1 MITHNTNGSLT
12 FHIFY
17 TKPLSGPTSDIRRQD
32 TDNLK
37 QEPEQPG
44 NFGRTGTIPKY
55 GGKHERDSTS
65 PARSSIVTRGNIC
78 VLNGNF
84 LQMQSNTQNYIEHE
98 TTHAHFD
105 VTLTGPIDMYL
116 YGHEEP
122 GQIGRNGRTG
132 VIPKYGETQQG
143 TLRTEFSTSPTRS
156 LISRGNN
163 IKQNYNLKDY
173 IHYIYL

>member
-1 MITHNTNGSLT
+1 ML
-12 FHIFY
+12 
-17 TKPLSGPTSDIRRQD
+17 
-32 TDNLK
+32 
-37 QEPEQPG
+37 
-44 NFGRTGTIPKY
+44 RTGTIPKY